1 MPYPRQGIP
10 LTFRT
15 NAPAGVYRTDLRL
28 PDGLHVA
35 SLTLALNPQVKR
47 PDALKPGTQFL
58 HLGGDGGYTRSGQ
71 PLTHAALQGRLF
83 TLQAVTASGATFQ
96 VEGVSGEVQWRG
108 QPGDAF
114 PALFPVAPDPT
125 LDIFRKTL
133 VGRPVWAYG
142 GLNVSCR
149 MTANSTVT
157 FQADLREPLRIK
169 RILRLTRP
177 VWAGAQRYLGLD
189 NGGADLIAFTPIVVQ
204 VERPAGARVVS
215 GSSSGPEARNAP
227 GRLFDDARTSP
238 LCQTMNL
245 VLADT
250 WSLPRTFSAAPPS
263 GRVPLDAPASPEG
276 LDRWQY
282 AWLFGFPSATYGPRE
297 ELLKLRTWQYI
308 NIPFPATVSFDERGK
323 VTQVQVPRL
332 P

>member
-1 MPYPRQGIP
+1 M
-10 LTFRT
+10 
-15 NAPAGVYRTDLRL
+15 
-28 PDGLHVA
+28 
-35 SLTLALNPQVKR
+35 
-47 PDALKPGTQFL
+47 
-58 HLGGDGGYTRSGQ
+58 
-71 PLTHAALQGRLF
+71 
-83 TLQAVTASGATFQ
+83 
-96 VEGVSGEVQWRG
+96 
-108 QPGDAF
+108 
-114 PALFPVAPDPT
+114 
-125 LDIFRKTL
+125 
-133 VGRPVWAYG
+133 
-142 GLNVSCR
+142 
-149 MTANSTVT
+149 T

>member
-149 MTANSTVT
+149 MTG
-157 FQADLREPLRIK
+157 
-169 RILRLTRP
+169 RP
-177 VWAGAQRYLGLD
+177 
-189 NGGADLIAFTPIVVQ
+189 T
-204 VERPAGARVVS
+204 AR
-215 GSSSGPEARNAP
+215 
-227 GRLFDDARTSP
+227 
-238 LCQTMNL
+238 
-245 VLADT
+245 
-250 WSLPRTFSAAPPS
+250 
-263 GRVPLDAPASPEG
+263 
-276 LDRWQY
+276 
-282 AWLFGFPSATYGPRE
+282 
-297 ELLKLRTWQYI
+297 
-308 NIPFPATVSFDERGK
+308 
-323 VTQVQVPRL
+323 
-332 P
+332 